1 MTNTQTSTG
10 LGGTGTVAI
19 ASLPDSPE
27 PSKHKPGIKEL
38 LAQLQDA
45 IASESNLDKDDK
57 ENALFQLHNLAKAV
71 KKPGDGGQKSASVAN
86 STLDRTE
93 IESLEKLYSFK
104 EPQAVYDFL
113 ESNPFLV
120 PLLQEAHGPIRK
132 HFPNSRLFLQYITD
146 PEIYNPQLAVFLTR
160 PENLDAEERIDLLER
175 IDYDWWFD
183 AEPRS
188 QGKMIICFE

>member
-10 LGGTGTVAI
+10 LGGTGSVAI

-27 PSKHKPGIKEL
+27 PSKHKPEIKEL

-45 IASESNLDKDDK
+45 VASESNLDEDDK
-57 ENALFQLHNLAKAV
+57 ENALKQLHNLATAV
-71 KKPGDGGQKSASVAN
+71 KKPGDGGLAN
-86 STLDRTE
+86 STLDPTE

-104 EPQAVYDFL
+104 EPQAVYNFL

-120 PLLQEAHGPIRK
+120 PLLQEAHGEIRK
-132 HFPNSRLFLQYITD
+132 HFPNSRLFLKYVTD
-146 PEIYNPQLAVFLTR
+146 PEIYNPKLAIYISR
-160 PENLDAEERIDLLER
+160 PENMDVEERIDLLER
-175 IDYDWWFD
+175 LDDDWWLD

-188 QGKMIICFE
+188 QGKMFINFE

>member
-57 ENALFQLHNLAKAV
+57 ENALKQLHNLAKAV

-120 PLLQEAHGPIRK
+120 PLRS
-132 HFPNSRLFLQYITD
+132 NSQTFSQLTAVSA
-146 PEIYNPQLAVFLTR
+146 IYHR
-160 PENLDAEERIDLLER
+160 SGNL
-175 IDYDWWFD
+175 
-183 AEPRS
+183 
-188 QGKMIICFE
+188 

>member
-1 MTNTQTSTG
+1 MTSTQTSTG
-10 LGGTGTVAI
+10 LGGTGAVAI

-27 PSKHKPGIKEL
+27 QSKHKPGIKEL

-45 IASESNLDKDDK
+45 IASESNLDEEDK
-57 ENALFQLHNLAKAV
+57 EKALKHLNNLATVV
-71 KKPGDGGQKSASVAN
+71 KKPGVNGQNGTGLAN

-113 ESNPFLV
+113 EEYPFLV
-120 PLLQEAHGPIRK
+120 PLLQEAQVEIRK
-132 HFPNSRLFLQYITD
+132 HFPNSRLFLKYVTD
-146 PEIYNPQLAVFLTR
+146 PEIYNPELAIYITR
-160 PENLDAEERIDLLER
+160 PENMDVEERIDLLER
-175 IDYDWWFD
+175 LDDDWWLD

-188 QGKMIICFE
+188 QGKMFINFG

>member
-27 PSKHKPGIKEL
+27 PSKHKPEIKEL

-45 IASESNLDKDDK
+45 IASESNLDEDDK
-57 ENALFQLHNLAKAV
+57 ENALFQLHNLATAV
-71 KKPGDGGQKSASVAN
+71 KKPGDCGLAN
-86 STLDRTE
+86 STLDPTE

-104 EPQAVYDFL
+104 EPQAVYNFL

-132 HFPNSRLFLQYITD
+132 HFPNSRLFLKYVTD
-146 PEIYNPQLAVFLTR
+146 PEI
-160 PENLDAEERIDLLER
+160 
-175 IDYDWWFD
+175 
-183 AEPRS
+183 
-188 QGKMIICFE
+188 

>member
-1 MTNTQTSTG
+1 MTNTQTSIDVGDTVS
-10 LGGTGTVAI
+10 VAI

-27 PSKHKPGIKEL
+27 PSKQKPRIKEL

-45 IASESNLDKDDK
+45 IASESNLDEEDK
-57 ENALFQLHNLAKAV
+57 ENALSQLHNLAKAV
-71 KKPGDGGQKSASVAN
+71 KNPGDGGVAN
-86 STLDRTE
+86 STLDPTE

-120 PLLQEAHGPIRK
+120 PLLQEAHGEIRK

-175 IDYDWWFD
+175 LDDDWWLD

-188 QGKMIICFE
+188 QRKMIICFE

>member
-10 LGGTGTVAI
+10 LGGTGSVAI

-45 IASESNLDKDDK
+45 IASESNLDQDDK
-57 ENALFQLHNLAKAV
+57 ENALKQLNNLAKAV
-71 KKPGDGGQKSASVAN
+71 KKPGDGGVAN

-104 EPQAVYDFL
+104 EPQAVYNFL
-113 ESNPFLV
+113 ESYPFLV
-120 PLLQEAHGPIRK
+120 PLLQEAQVEIRK
-132 HFPNSRLFLQYITD
+132 HFPNSRLFLKYVTD
-146 PEIYNPQLAVFLTR
+146 PEISNPELAIYITR
-160 PENLDAEERIDLLER
+160 PENMDVEERIDLLER
-175 IDYDWWFD
+175 LDDDWWLD

-188 QGKMIICFE
+188 QGKMFINFG

>member
-10 LGGTGTVAI
+10 LGGTVSVAI

-45 IASESNLDKDDK
+45 IASESNLDEDDK
-57 ENALFQLHNLAKAV
+57 ENALKQLNNLAKAV
-71 KKPGDGGQKSASVAN
+71 KKPGDGGVAN
-86 STLDRTE
+86 STLERTE

-120 PLLQEAHGPIRK
+120 PLLQEAHGEIRK

-160 PENLDAEERIDLLER
+160 PENLDVEERIDLLER
-175 IDYDWWFD
+175 LGDDWWLD
-183 AEPRS
+183 AKPRS
-188 QGKMIICFE
+188 QRKMIICFE

>member
-10 LGGTGTVAI
+10 LGDTVSVEI

-45 IASESNLDKDDK
+45 ISSESNLDEEDK
-57 ENALFQLHNLAKAV
+57 EKALKHLNNLATVV
-71 KKPGDGGQKSASVAN
+71 KNPGDNGQTCVAN
-86 STLDRTE
+86 PTLAPTE

-113 ESNPFLV
+113 E
-120 PLLQEAHGPIRK
+120 
-132 HFPNSRLFLQYITD
+132 
-146 PEIYNPQLAVFLTR
+146 
-160 PENLDAEERIDLLER
+160 EN
-175 IDYDWWFD
+175 
-183 AEPRS
+183 
-188 QGKMIICFE
+188 